1 MAKKKESKRQLV
13 LHKLE
18 AKAQSTQYAPEA
30 EAFRAKADELKIH
43 RVIVQVAPA
52 TDGGDPGEVAIGY
65 YIVENGDTLVMTDA
79 EGAPIKHRAIEA
91 RVKLLPDQ
99 TPEQV
104 ARGLVRKMHGTDPH
118 AGFYCRLR
126 YSNAGIV

>member
-1 MAKKKESKRQLV
+1 LV
-13 LHKLE
+13 LRKLE
-18 AKAQSTQYAPEA
+18 KLAASTPYPAEA
-30 EAFRAKADELKIH
+30 ETARAKAEELKIH

-52 TDGGDPGEVAIGY
+52 TDGGNPGEVAIGHY
-65 YIVENGDTLVMTDA
+65 VVENGDTLVMTDS

-99 TPEQV
+99 TAEQV